1 MSKLLFFPMRSGL
14 MVVAVV
20 LGLGG
25 TCSVAAAEAASPAA
39 VGAQLVVKGA
49 QQFDLR
55 SPQGRDYRIF
65 VAVPD
70 KPAPADGYGVL
81 YVLDGNSMFL
91 TAVETVRAT
100 ERRPDVPRE
109 QATLVVGIGYPEGT
123 DIGVERTYDLTPPG
137 SGDARIKARAGGA
150 DQFLAFIQNQV
161 KPEMAA
167 RYRIDP
173 RRQGLFG
180 HSFGGL
186 FVLHSL
192 ERAPDA
198 FAYRTAASPSI
209 WFNRTAITRR
219 LTEWAQARPKDA
231 PELRVL
237 LTAGEYEQALSPFAY
252 TRPNVTKLAE
262 LQRERGQVDSG
273 RALAL
278 AISEGNGL
286 SVRFDE
292 ILGEDHGTVIPAAIS
307 RTVTQ
312 MLMPSIEVPPVPDAS
327 AYWQMTPDQRYD
339 LRMWVRQLPD
349 KQRIPWLTKL
359 RDTLHDGLDDTQ
371 QAALHEERNRMDQE
385 NGSKPHAVNAT
396 AH

>member
-1 MSKLLFFPMRSGL
+1 M
-14 MVVAVV
+14 ATV
-20 LGLGG
+20 LAFGLGG
-25 TCSVAAAEAASPAA
+25 ACGVAAAPTASSTAAAP
-39 VGAQLVVKGA
+39 VVVKGA
-49 QQFDLR
+49 LQFDLR

-91 TAVETVRAT
+91 TAVEAVRAT

-150 DQFLAFIQNQV
+150 DQFLAFIQTQV
-161 KPEMAA
+161 KPAMAA

-192 ERAPDA
+192 ERAPEA

-209 WFNRTAITRR
+209 WFNRTAITQR

-231 PELRVL
+231 AELRVL

-252 TRPNVTKLAE
+252 TRPNVIRAVE
-262 LQRERGQVDSG
+262 LLRERRQVDSG
-273 RALAL
+273 RALAQVL
-278 AISEGNGL
+278 SQGNGL
-286 SVRFDE
+286 LVRFDE
-292 ILGEDHGTVIPAAIS
+292 IVGEDHGTVIPAAIS

-312 MLMPSIEVPPVPDAS
+312 MLMPSIEVPPVPSAR
-327 AYWQMTPDQRYD
+327 AYWEMTPDQRYD

-349 KQRIPWLTKL
+349 KQRIPWLTAL
-359 RDTLHDGLDDTQ
+359 RDTLHDGLDEAQ
-371 QAALHEERNRMDQE
+371 QAFLHDERNRFDAE

-396 AH
+396 AR